1 MKIVYCLPQ
10 LYKPGG
16 IERIISIKANYL
28 AEACHYDVTIITAIQ
43 KGKAPYYK
51 LLPQIRLIDLNLD
64 YDSLLK
70 LPLFTRIYKKR
81 LLQKKHKEI
90 LSNILYQ
97 IKPDITIS
105 TFTHEA
111 SFLPDIKDG
120 SKKILEFHFCRKH
133 KQLMA
138 KAFKFPL
145 ITRFAYYLKCW
156 QEENVIIPK
165 YDQFVVLTEEDKLS
179 WSSKIKNVLNIPN
192 ILTFRTSP
200 TINTTRNEAIAVGR
214 LDAQKGFDILIPI
227 WEKIHKKCPEWI
239 LNIYGQGEDETK
251 LKKLIAE
258 KELKDSIIIHQA
270 SKNIIEEYE
279 KNSLLLMTSRY
290 EGWGL
295 VLTEAMQCG
304 LPVIAFACKCGPRDI
319 ITNGEDGFCI
329 DEGDENDF
337 ISKTVLLMKDDNKRI
352 KMGYNA
358 QKNVQRYSAD
368 KIMPLWI
375 NLFNKLI
382 KQ

>member
-28 AEACHYDVTIITAIQ
+28 AEIYHYNITIITALQ
-43 KGKAPYYK
+43 NGKAPYYK
-51 LLPQIRLIDLNLD
+51 LSPLIKLIDLNLD

-70 LPLFTRIYKKR
+70 LPIYIRIHKRR
-81 LLQKKHKEI
+81 LLQKKHKKI
-90 LSNILYQ
+90 LSNILCQ

-111 SFLPDIKDG
+111 SFLPEIKDG
-120 SKKILEFHFCRKH
+120 SKKILECHFCRKH

-138 KAFKFPL
+138 KAFNFPL

-156 QEENVIIPK
+156 QEENIIIPQ
-165 YDQFVVLTEEDKLS
+165 YDQFVVLTEEDKIL
-179 WSSKIKNVLNIPN
+179 WSSKIKNVINIPN
-192 ILTFRTSP
+192 ILTFNTNPS
-200 TINTTRNEAIAVGR
+200 INTSKKEAIAVGR
-214 LDAQKGFDILIPI
+214 LDAQKGFDLLIPI
-227 WEKIHKKCPEWI
+227 WEKIHKICPEWI
-239 LNIYGQGEDETK
+239 LNIYGDGEDKTK
-251 LKKLIAE
+251 LKNMIKKRKLE
-258 KELKDSIIIHQA
+258 NSIIMHNA
-270 SKNIIEEYE
+270 SRNIITEYE

-304 LPVIAFACKCGPRDI
+304 IPVIAFECKCGPKDI
-319 ITNGEDGFCI
+319 ISNGQDGFCI
-329 DEGDENDF
+329 QEGNNKDF
-337 ISKTVLLMKDDNKRI
+337 ISKTILIMKNEKKR
-352 KMGYNA
+352 KEMGYNA
-358 QKNVQRYSAD
+358 QKNIQRYSAD

-375 NLFNKLI
+375 NLFNQLI
-382 KQ
+382 KK